1 MISEI
6 QKETLLKYL
15 GPIKPLKI
23 AIFGSYARGENK
35 EGSDLDILV
44 HLDYTYPVSLLKLVS
59 IEQSISDALG
69 VGVDI
74 VTEKSLSPYLRPFIE
89 KDLRYIL
96 E

>member
-15 GPIKPLKI
+15 RPIKPLKI

-69 VGVDI
+69 VAVDI

-89 KDLRYIL
+89 KDLHYIL

>member
-15 GPIKPLKI
+15 RPIKPLKI

-44 HLDYTYPVSLLKLVS
+44 HLDYTYPVSLLKLVN